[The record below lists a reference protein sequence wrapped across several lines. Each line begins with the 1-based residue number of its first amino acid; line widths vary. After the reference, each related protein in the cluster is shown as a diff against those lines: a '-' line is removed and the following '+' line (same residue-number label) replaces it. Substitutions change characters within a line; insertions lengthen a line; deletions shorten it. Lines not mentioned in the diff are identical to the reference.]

1 MFNQITGDYLLVDD
15 FKNPKKFVSLLHG
28 TEEKNQ
34 KPVPG
39 QEGRINRHMQIWLIN
54 RN

>member
-15 FKNPKKFVSLLHG
+15 S
-28 TEEKNQ
+28 KNQ
-34 KPVPG
+34 KIRESLTAPKRRIKKPVPG
-39 QEGRINRHMQIWLIN
+39 REGRINRHMQIWLIN